1 VGCNGRFVYPT
12 LCRDWHIMERN
23 QQFAVPI
30 LRFVVL
36 LTALVLSGA
45 SQAVPADPPAE
56 APPVILL
63 TGFEPFGAKRLP
75 NPSWE
80 AIRELNGTEWNEYRL
95 VAAELPVIWGKP
107 MQELQRLRAEHRP
120 VAVFSFGQ
128 GAPGAFAI
136 ETVADNLRG
145 EIPDN
150 AGELPVEPLIVGD
163 GPAHYNSAFPFQAV
177 ADSLRKRGFP
187 VRVSEEAGNYLCE
200 ETLYS
205 LEHLCHGKNRLEV
218 AGFCHVPPAGTQLID
233 GRTADIPLIR
243 TFVLEYLRAWRSAKL
258 AIKGKVVP
266 VLLPYQPQ
274 DEKDR
279 KTATDRE
286 REVINDLIVEYFRS
300 WSEQRMDDYGDLFS
314 AGAVIQEVGSGKV
327 ITQLK
332 DPFIRTQTSYH
343 QTALFKAV
351 EVPVRTVINFE
362 ANLARVVV
370 YWKLTAGPNRKYG
383 YDHFTLMKQ
392 SGNWKII
399 NLVFYGVPEE

>member
-1 VGCNGRFVYPT
+1 M
-12 LCRDWHIMERN
+12 LCLIVTAFLCAEQTAAATPDFER
-23 QQFAVPI
+23 
-30 LRFVVL
+30 
-36 LTALVLSGA
+36 
-45 SQAVPADPPAE
+45 
-56 APPVILL
+56 PVILL

-80 AIRELNGTEWNEYRL
+80 AIRDLHGEEWNEYRL

-107 MQELQRLRAEHRP
+107 LQELQRLRKEHRP
-120 VAVFSFGQ
+120 VAIFSFGQ

-145 EIPDN
+145 EIRDN
-150 AGELPVEPLIVGD
+150 AGELPEQPLIVSD
-163 GPAHYNSAFPFQAV
+163 GPERYRSAFPFSIV
-177 ADSLRKRGFP
+177 ADSLRRSGFP

-205 LEHLCHGKNRLEV
+205 LEHLCQGADRLPV
-218 AGFCHVPPAGTQLID
+218 AGFCHVPPTGTTLSD
-233 GRTADIPLIR
+233 GRTADIPLIQ
-243 TFVLEYLRAWRSAKL
+243 TFVLEYLQAWRSAKL

-266 VLLPYQPQ
+266 VVLPYHPR

-279 KTATDRE
+279 KTANDQE
-286 REVINDLIVEYFRS
+286 REIVNELIVEYFRS
-300 WSEQRMDDYGDLFS
+300 WSEQRMDDYGNLFAS
-314 AGAVIQEVGSGKV
+314 GAVIQEVGSGKV
-327 ITQLK
+327 NTQLK

-343 QTALFKAV
+343 QTALFKTV

-370 YWKLTAGPNRKYG
+370 YWKLTAGPRRQFG

-392 SGNWKII
+392 SGKWKII
-399 NLVFYGVPEE
+399 NLVFYGVPED